1 MTQILACPCKTA
13 QILLDINWCSVANIL
28 KAAVTDLVLLL
39 GIPITL
45 VNLQKAPTRIKRAG
59 KEVFGGRLS
68 SERAGKISTFM
79 TYVV

>member
-45 VNLQKAPTRIKRAG
+45 VNLQKAQTRIKRAG
-59 KEVFGGRLS
+59 KKSLEEDYHQKEQVKYPHL
-68 SERAGKISTFM
+68 
-79 TYVV
+79 